1 MAMPDPTLGRVQD
14 TGHAGIRQ
22 GFQSIMDSL
31 NQSSQMAMSAIE
43 NWKQRDYAA
52 KEAEKERVFKADEA
66 LKTRT
71 HESKENDKKIKSQE
85 NITKWN
91 NQTSEKNAQTAAN
104 ASMHNARYAEQ
115 QKLANIAA
123 FTGYSGHIFKV
134 DNNGNIVKNGDAY
147 MLSPKL
153 IAHAQQKGVDPY
165 TGMQTKQ
172 NQNNPQQPTNPTQT
186 H

>member
-1 MAMPDPTLGRVQD
+1 MPDPTLGRVQD

-31 NQSSQMAMSAIE
+31 NQNSQMAMSAIE

-52 KEAEKERVFKADEA
+52 KEAEKERVFKAGEA
-66 LKTRT
+66 LKART
-71 HESKENDKKIKSQE
+71 HESSENAKKIESAE

-91 NQTSEKNAQTAAN
+91 NQTSERNAQTAAS

-115 QKLANIAA
+115 QRLVNIAG
-123 FTGYSGHIFKV
+123 FTGYKGNVFLVK
-134 DNNGNIVKNGDAY
+134 NGKNVKNGDAY
-147 MLSPKL
+147 MLDPKW
-153 IAHAQQKGVDPY
+153 IAHAQQQGVDPY
-165 TGMQTKQ
+165 TGDKQ
-172 NQNNPQQPTNPTQT
+172 KENPQQPTNPTQR

>member
-31 NQSSQMAMSAIE
+31 NQNSQMAMSAIE

-52 KEAEKERVFKADEA
+52 KEAERERVFKAEEA

-71 HESKENDKKIKSQE
+71 HESSENDKKIESAE
-85 NITKWN
+85 NITRWN

-104 ASMHNARYAEQ
+104 ASKHNARYAEQ
-115 QKLANIAA
+115 QRLVNVAGL
-123 FTGYSGHIFKV
+123 TGYKGNVFLVK
-134 DNNGNIVKNGDAY
+134 NGKNVKNGDAY
-147 MLSPKL
+147 KLDPKW
-153 IAHAQQKGVDPY
+153 IAYAQQKGIDPY
-165 TGMQTKQ
+165 TGAQTKQ
-172 NQNNPQQPTNPTQT
+172 NQNNPQQPTNPMQK